1 MDPYTWPLVDEFVN
15 REEELA
21 RLEEWWA
28 SPERMPIS
36 MYGRRRVGKSWLLR
50 RFAHGKPA
58 VILASE
64 RLAPGTQLSRFA
76 ALLEPGLGVRP
87 EIPDLLTLFRVA
99 YRLASEA
106 KALVVI
112 DELPWLLPGT
122 EAEIERALSSI
133 QAVMEE
139 ERDSSQL
146 KLVLCGSAIAQMQA
160 LMSER
165 GPLHGRLR
173 ALEIRPLRYPQA
185 QEFLDTLDP
194 VRRIERFAIAGG
206 MPRYLSELGRGTLE
220 NVICTRV
227 LDRDGPLWNEARAVL
242 EQELTQ
248 PGVYFSILEQ
258 LATGEKQVDRIA
270 SGARI
275 ENTTVSRYLATLT
288 QLRIVYRKLPAGAAP
303 SSRGGHWELSDPFL
317 RFWFRFVFPFQAEL
331 ESGLKPKDLWQSSV
345 KPALSDHVAPVF
357 EDLCRDWTR
366 TRYGRTAQ
374 RVGSWWGNARN
385 DLRRTGARS
394 TEEID
399 IVGLSGS
406 GNRVT
411 VIGECRWRNKA
422 MDGAILTEIDDFKLP
437 ALRQAGYEI
446 DEDLRVLL
454 FSRGGYNGTLSRAAS
469 ANGRL
474 RLVGIDEVMDLSAG
488 VTAHSRPAHGLG

>member
-1 MDPYTWPLVDEFVN
+1 MDTYRWPLVGEFLD
-15 REEELA
+15 REDELA

-28 SPERMPIS
+28 SPERMPINL
-36 MYGRRRVGKSWLLR
+36 YGRRRVGKSWLLR

-58 VILASE
+58 VILACE

-76 ALLEPGLGVRP
+76 ALLEPGVGVRP
-87 EIPDLLTLFRVA
+87 EIPDLATLFRVA
-99 YRLASEA
+99 FRLASKA

-133 QAVMEE
+133 QAVVEE
-139 ERDSSQL
+139 ERERSQL
-146 KLVLCGSAIAQMQA
+146 KLVLCGSAISQMQA

-173 ALEIRPLRYPQA
+173 ALELRPLRYRQA
-185 QEFLDTLDP
+185 RVFLDTLDP
-194 VRRIERFAIAGG
+194 VRRVERFAITGG
-206 MPRYLSELGRGTLE
+206 MPRYLSELRRGALE
-220 NVICTRV
+220 NVICSRV

-242 EQELTQ
+242 EQELKQ

-258 LATGEKQVDRIA
+258 LATGEKEVEKIA
-270 SGARI
+270 SGARV
-275 ENTTVSRYLATLT
+275 ENAIVSRYLATLAE
-288 QLRIVYRKLPAGAAP
+288 LRIVHRKLPAGAAP

-331 ESGLKPKDLWQSSV
+331 ETGLRAEDLWESAV
-345 KPALSDHVAPVF
+345 KPALSDHVAAVF

-366 TRYGRTAQ
+366 ASYGATAQ
-374 RVGSWWGNARN
+374 RFGSWWGNARN
-385 DLRRTGARS
+385 DLRRTGQRS

-399 IVGLSGS
+399 IVGLSS
-406 GNRVT
+406 SRVT

-422 MDGAILTEIDDFKLP
+422 MDATILEEIEEYKLP
-437 ALRQAGYEI
+437 ALLQAGYEI
-446 DEDLRVLL
+446 NEELQVLL
-454 FSRGGYNGTLSRAAS
+454 LSRSGYNSTLKRMATASRHI
-469 ANGRL
+469 
-474 RLVGIDEVMDLSAG
+474 RLVSIAEVAD
-488 VTAHSRPAHGLG
+488 

>member
-1 MDPYTWPLVDEFVN
+1 MDTYRWPLVDEFLD
-15 REEELA
+15 REDELA
-21 RLEEWWA
+21 RLEEWWE
-28 SPERMPIS
+28 STERMPIN

-76 ALLEPGLGVRP
+76 ALLEPGLDVRP
-87 EIPDLLTLFRVA
+87 EIGDLATLFRVA
-99 YRLASEA
+99 FRLASKA
-106 KALVVI
+106 KALVIV

-122 EAEIERALSSI
+122 DAEIERALSSI

-146 KLVLCGSAIAQMQA
+146 KLVLCGSAISQMQA

-185 QEFLDTLDP
+185 RGFLDTLDP
-194 VRRIERFAIAGG
+194 VRRVERFAIAGG
-206 MPRYLSELGRGTLE
+206 MPRYLSELGRGDLE
-220 NVICTRV
+220 HVICSRV
-227 LDRDGPLWNEARAVL
+227 LDRDGPLWNEARAIL
-242 EQELTQ
+242 EQELKQ

-258 LATGEKQVDRIA
+258 LATGAKEVEKIA
-270 SGARI
+270 SGARV
-275 ENTTVSRYLATLT
+275 ENATVSRYLATLAE
-288 QLRIVYRKLPAGAAP
+288 LRIVRRKLPAGATP

-317 RFWFRFVFPFQAEL
+317 RFWFRFVFPFQVEL
-331 ESGLKPKDLWQSSV
+331 ETGLRAEDLWESGV

-366 TRYGRTAQ
+366 ASYGVTAQ
-374 RVGSWWGNARN
+374 RFGSWWGNARN
-385 DLRRTGARS
+385 DLRRTGQRS

-399 IVGLSGS
+399 IVGLAG
-406 GNRVT
+406 GARVT
-411 VIGECRWRNKA
+411 VIGECRWRDKA
-422 MDGAILTEIDDFKLP
+422 MDGAILEEIDDYKLP

-446 DEDLRVLL
+446 DENLQLLL
-454 FSRGGYNGTLSRAAS
+454 FSRSGYNSTLRKAAS
-469 ANGRL
+469 ENDSL
-474 RLVGIDEVMDLSAG
+474 RLVSVTKVAG
-488 VTAHSRPAHGLG
+488 

>member
-1 MDPYTWPLVDEFVN
+1 MESYRWQLVDEFLN
-15 REEELA
+15 REDELV

-28 SPERMPIS
+28 SPERMPVNL
-36 MYGRRRVGKSWLLR
+36 YGRRRVGKSWLLR

-87 EIPDLLTLFRVA
+87 EIPDLATLFRVA
-99 YRLASEA
+99 FRLAGKA
-106 KALVVI
+106 KTLIVI
-112 DELPWLLPGT
+112 DELPWLLPDAET
-122 EAEIERALSSI
+122 EIERALSSI

-139 ERDSSQL
+139 ERDRSQL
-146 KLVLCGSAIAQMQA
+146 KLVLCGSAISQMRA

-173 ALEIRPLRYPQA
+173 ALEVRPLRYPQA
-185 QEFLDTLDP
+185 RVFLDTLDP
-194 VRRIERFAIAGG
+194 VRRIERFAITGG
-206 MPRYLSELGRGTLE
+206 MPRYLSELGQGNLK
-220 NVICTRV
+220 NVICPRV
-227 LDRDGPLWNEARAVL
+227 LDRDGSLWNEARAVL
-242 EQELTQ
+242 EQELKR

-258 LATGEKQVDRIA
+258 LATGEKEVERIA

-275 ENTTVSRYLATLT
+275 ENAIVSRYLSTLAA
-288 QLRIVYRKLPAGAAP
+288 LRIVRRKLPAGVAP

-317 RFWFRFVFPFQAEL
+317 RFWFRFVFPYQAEL
-331 ESGLKPKDLWQSSV
+331 EAGLKPEDLWESSV

-366 TRYGRTAQ
+366 AGYGRMAQ
-374 RVGSWWGNARN
+374 RFGSWWGNARN
-385 DLRRTGARS
+385 DLRRSGQRT

-399 IVGLSGS
+399 IVGLTSS
-406 GNRVT
+406 RVT

-422 MDGAILTEIDDFKLP
+422 MDGTILKEIEDYKLP

-446 DEDLRVLL
+446 DEEDLQVLL
-454 FSRGGYNGTLSRAAS
+454 FSRNGYNSTVKKIAAAS
-469 ANGRL
+469 EHL
-474 RLVGIDEVMDLSAG
+474 RLVSIDAVAG
-488 VTAHSRPAHGLG
+488 

>member
-1 MDPYTWPLVDEFVN
+1 MDRYAWPLVDEFVD

-28 SPERMPIS
+28 SPERMPVNL
-36 MYGRRRVGKSWLLR
+36 YGRRRVGKSWLLR

-58 VILASE
+58 VILAAE
-64 RLAPGTQLSRFA
+64 RLAPGTQLTRFA

-87 EIPDLLTLFRVA
+87 EIPDLVALFRVA
-99 YRLASEA
+99 FRLASKA

-112 DELPWLLPGT
+112 DEFPWLLPSA

-139 ERDSSQL
+139 ERGSSRL
-146 KLVLCGSAIAQMQA
+146 KLVLCGSAVSQMQA

-165 GPLHGRLR
+165 GTLHGRLR
-173 ALEIRPLRYPQA
+173 ALEVRPLRYPQTRG
-185 QEFLDTLDP
+185 FLGTLDP
-194 VRRIERFAIAGG
+194 VRRVERFAITGG
-206 MPRYLSELGRGTLE
+206 MPRYLSELGGGDLE
-220 NVICTRV
+220 SVICSRV
-227 LDRDGPLWNEARAVL
+227 LDRNGPLWNEARSVL
-242 EQELTQ
+242 EQELRQ

-258 LATGEKQVDRIA
+258 LATGAKEVERIA

-275 ENTTVSRYLATLT
+275 ENSIVSRYLATLAE
-288 QLRIVYRKLPAGAAP
+288 LRIVRRKLPAGAAP

-331 ESGLKPKDLWQSSV
+331 ETGLRAKDLWESSV

-357 EDLCRDWTR
+357 EDVCRDWTR
-366 TRYGRTAQ
+366 AGYGQTAQ
-374 RVGSWWGNARN
+374 RLGGWWGNARN
-385 DLRRTGARS
+385 DLRRTGRRT

-399 IVGLSGS
+399 IIGLTTGR
-406 GNRVT
+406 RVA

-422 MDGAILTEIDDFKLP
+422 MDGAILEEIENYKLP

-446 DEDLRVLL
+446 DDELQVLL
-454 FSRGGYNGTLSRAAS
+454 FARSGYNSTLRKAAS
-469 ANGRL
+469 ENRRL
-474 RLVGIDEVMDLSAG
+474 RLVSIAAVADARTPRSIGPVQ
-488 VTAHSRPAHGLG
+488 

>member
-1 MDPYTWPLVDEFVN
+1 MSMDSYRWPLADEFLN
-15 REEELA
+15 RVDELA

-28 SPERMPIS
+28 SPERMPVNL
-36 MYGRRRVGKSWLLR
+36 YGRRRVGKSWLLR

-87 EIPDLLTLFRVA
+87 EIPDLATLFRVA
-99 YRLASEA
+99 FRLAG
-106 KALVVI
+106 KARALIVI

-139 ERDSSQL
+139 ERDSSRL
-146 KLVLCGSAIAQMQA
+146 KLVLCGSAISQMQA
-160 LMSER
+160 LMSDR

-185 QEFLDTLDP
+185 RVFLDTLDP
-194 VRRIERFAIAGG
+194 VGRVERFAITGG
-206 MPRYLSELGRGTLE
+206 MPRYLSELGQGNLK
-220 NVICTRV
+220 NVICLRV
-227 LDRDGPLWNEARAVL
+227 LDRNGPLWNEARAVL
-242 EQELTQ
+242 EQELKQ

-258 LATGEKQVDRIA
+258 LATGEKEVERIA

-275 ENTTVSRYLATLT
+275 ENAVVSRYLATLAE
-288 QLRIVYRKLPAGAAP
+288 LRIVRRKLPAGAAP

-331 ESGLKPKDLWQSSV
+331 ETGLKPKDLWESSV

-366 TRYGRTAQ
+366 ASYGRAAQ
-374 RVGSWWGNARN
+374 RFGSWWGNARN
-385 DLRRTGARS
+385 DLRRTGQRT

-399 IVGLSGS
+399 IVGLSS
-406 GNRVT
+406 GRVT

-422 MDGAILTEIDDFKLP
+422 MDGNVLKEIEDYKLP
-437 ALRQAGYEI
+437 ALRQAGYQI
-446 DEDLRVLL
+446 DEDLQVLL
-454 FSRGGYNGTLSRAAS
+454 FSRNGYNSTVKRAAS
-469 ANGRL
+469 ENRHL
-474 RLVGIDEVMDLSAG
+474 RLVSIDAVAG
-488 VTAHSRPAHGLG
+488 

>member
-1 MDPYTWPLVDEFVN
+1 MDPYKWPLVDEFLD
-15 REEELA
+15 REDELA

-28 SPERMPIS
+28 SPERMPIN

-50 RFAHGKPA
+50 RLAHGKPA

-76 ALLEPGLGVRP
+76 ALLEPSLGVRP
-87 EIPDLLTLFRVA
+87 EIGDLATLFRVA
-99 YRLASEA
+99 FRLAS
-106 KALVVI
+106 KTRALIVI
-112 DELPWLLPGT
+112 DEFPWLLPGA

-133 QAVMEE
+133 QAVVEE

-146 KLVLCGSAIAQMQA
+146 KLVLCGSAISQMQA

-173 ALEIRPLRYPQA
+173 ALEVRPLRYQQA
-185 QEFLDTLDP
+185 RGFLDTLDP
-194 VRRIERFAIAGG
+194 VRRIERFAITGG
-206 MPRYLSELGRGTLE
+206 MPRYLNELGRGGLE
-220 NVICTRV
+220 SVICSRV

-242 EQELTQ
+242 EQELKQ

-258 LATGEKQVDRIA
+258 LATGAKEVERIA

-275 ENTTVSRYLATLT
+275 ENATVSRYLATLAG
-288 QLRIVYRKLPAGAAP
+288 LRIVHRKLPAGAAP

-317 RFWFRFVFPFQAEL
+317 RFWFRFVFPFQTEL
-331 ESGLKPKDLWQSSV
+331 ETGLRAEDLWENVV
-345 KPALSDHVAPVF
+345 KPALNDHVAPTF

-366 TRYGRTAQ
+366 ASCGRTAQ
-374 RVGSWWGNARN
+374 RFGSWWGHARN
-385 DLRRTGARS
+385 DLRRTRERR

-399 IVGLSGS
+399 IVGLSGR
-406 GNRVT
+406 RVR

-422 MDGAILTEIDDFKLP
+422 MDGAILEEIEHHKLP

-446 DEDLRVLL
+446 DKDLQVLL
-454 FSRGGYNGTLSRAAS
+454 FSRGGYSS
-469 ANGRL
+469 ALRKADPENERL
-474 RLVGIDEVMDLSAG
+474 RLVGVAEVADRLQE
-488 VTAHSRPAHGLG
+488 

>member
-28 SPERMPIS
+28 SPERMPIN

-87 EIPDLLTLFRVA
+87 EIPDLPTLFRVA

-146 KLVLCGSAIAQMQA
+146 KLVLCGSAISQMQA

-206 MPRYLSELGRGTLE
+206 MPRYLSELGRGALE
-220 NVICTRV
+220 NVICSRV

-258 LATGEKQVDRIA
+258 LATGEKQVERIA

-288 QLRIVYRKLPAGAAP
+288 ELRIVHRKLPAGAAP

-331 ESGLKPKDLWQSSV
+331 ESGLRARGPVGEQRQARAERPRGAGVRGSLPRLDAHALRTNGAAGRQLV
-345 KPALSDHVAPVF
+345 GQRPQRPAPHRSAQHRGDRH
-357 EDLCRDWTR
+357 RR
-366 TRYGRTAQ
+366 TRRIRQSRDGDRRVPLAQQSDGR
-374 RVGSWWGNARN
+374 RHPHGDR
-385 DLRRTGARS
+385 
-394 TEEID
+394 
-399 IVGLSGS
+399 GL
-406 GNRVT
+406 
-411 VIGECRWRNKA
+411 
-422 MDGAILTEIDDFKLP
+422 
-437 ALRQAGYEI
+437 QAP
-446 DEDLRVLL
+446 
-454 FSRGGYNGTLSRAAS
+454 RAAP
-469 ANGRL
+469 GRL
-474 RLVGIDEVMDLSAG
+474 
-488 VTAHSRPAHGLG
+488 

>member
-1 MDPYTWPLVDEFVN
+1 MDTYVWPLVDEFVD
-15 REEELA
+15 REDELA
-21 RLEEWWA
+21 RLEEWWV
-28 SPERMPIS
+28 SSERMPIN

-76 ALLEPGLGVRP
+76 AMLAPGLGVRP
-87 EIPDLLTLFRVA
+87 EIGDLTTLFRVI
-99 YRLASEA
+99 YRLAS
-106 KALVVI
+106 KTRALVVI

-139 ERDSSQL
+139 ERDGSQL
-146 KLVLCGSAIAQMQA
+146 KLVLCGSAISQMQA

-185 QEFLDTLDP
+185 RGFLDTLDP
-194 VRRIERFAIAGG
+194 VRRIERFAITGG
-206 MPRYLSELGRGTLE
+206 MPRYLSELGRGGVE
-220 NVICTRV
+220 HAIRSRV
-227 LDRDGPLWNEARAVL
+227 LDRNGPLWNEARAVL

-248 PGVYFSILEQ
+248 PGIYFSILEQ
-258 LATGEKQVDRIA
+258 LATGEKEVDRIA

-275 ENTTVSRYLATLT
+275 ENATVSRYLATLAE
-288 QLRIVYRKLPAGAAP
+288 LRIVHRKLPAGAAP

-331 ESGLKPKDLWQSSV
+331 ETGLRAEDLWESTV
-345 KPALSDHVAPVF
+345 KPALSDHVAPIF
-357 EDLCRDWTR
+357 EDICRDWTR
-366 TRYGRTAQ
+366 TNYGRAAQ

-385 DLRRTGARS
+385 DLRRTGQRTS
-394 TEEID
+394 EEID
-399 IVGLSGS
+399 IVGLAGS
-406 GNRVT
+406 RVT

-422 MDGAILTEIDDFKLP
+422 MDGNVLREIEDYKLP
-437 ALRQAGYEI
+437 ALRQAGHEI
-446 DEDLRVLL
+446 DENLRILL
-454 FSRGGYNGTLSRAAS
+454 FSRSGYSSTLKQADSENERP
-469 ANGRL
+469 
-474 RLVGIDEVMDLSAG
+474 RLVRIDEVA
-488 VTAHSRPAHGLG
+488 VGLQR

>member
-1 MDPYTWPLVDEFVN
+1 MISHVDRYRWPLVDEFLD
-15 REEELA
+15 REDELA

-28 SPERMPIS
+28 GPERMPVNL
-36 MYGRRRVGKSWLLR
+36 YGRRRVGKSWLLR
-50 RFAHGKPA
+50 RFAHEKPA

-64 RLAPGTQLSRFA
+64 RLAPGAQLARFA

-87 EIPDLLTLFRVA
+87 EIPDLPTLFRVA
-99 YRLASEA
+99 FRLARHS

-112 DELPWLLPGT
+112 DELPWLLPGA
-122 EAEIERALSSI
+122 EAEIERALSAI

-139 ERDSSQL
+139 ERDSSRL

-165 GPLHGRLR
+165 GPLHGRLTP
-173 ALEIRPLRYPQA
+173 LEIRPLRYA
-185 QEFLDTLDP
+185 HARVFLDTLDP
-194 VRRIERFAIAGG
+194 VQRIERFAIAGG
-206 MPRYLSELGRGTLE
+206 MPRYLSMLGHGSLKDS
-220 NVICTRV
+220 ICSRV

-242 EQELTQ
+242 EQELKQ

-258 LATGEKQVDRIA
+258 LATGAKEVNRIA

-275 ENTTVSRYLATLT
+275 ENAIVNRYLSTLDD
-288 QLRIVYRKLPAGAAP
+288 LRIVRRKLPVGART
-303 SSRGGHWELSDPFL
+303 SSRTGHWELSDPFL

-331 ESGLKPKDLWQSSV
+331 ETGLKPEDLWKSVV

-366 TRYGRTAQ
+366 AHYGRTAQ
-374 RVGSWWGNARN
+374 RLGGWWGPARN
-385 DLRRTGARS
+385 DLRRAGERTS
-394 TEEID
+394 EEID
-399 IVGLSGS
+399 IVGIA

-422 MDGAILTEIDDFKLP
+422 MDGNILREIEDYKLP

-446 DEDLRVLL
+446 DESPHVLL
-454 FSRGGYNGTLSRAAS
+454 FSRAGHTSTIERAA
-469 ANGRL
+469 AGNERL
-474 RLVGIDEVMDLSAG
+474 RLLGA
-488 VTAHSRPAHGLG
+488 AQAPARRRQSVSCFGE